1 MSVPSRGEVFSRML
15 HHAREFQSCASM
27 MAHLHNTEGNDTD
40 KAMARGWLMI
50 EELLRKLIHKITL
63 MGQGRLN

>member
-1 MSVPSRGEVFSRML
+1 MAVPSRGEVFSAL
-15 HHAREFQSCASM
+15 IHNLREAQSNLAM

-40 KAMARGWLMI
+40 KQLARGWLII
-50 EELLRKLIHKITL
+50 EELMRKMIHKITL